1 MIQRELLYVNDGK
14 EWTRLK
20 NGDEVE
26 GITYEALSD
35 QDKSYFRSILKTERR
50 RNFNA
55 RLFAFKYEGTV
66 RMALIGI
73 DGIPKE
79 RKK

>member
-1 MIQRELLYVNDGK
+1 LLYVNEGK
-14 EWTRLK
+14 EWSQLEK
-20 NGDEVE
+20 GDEVE
-26 GITYEALSD
+26 VVPYESLSPKD
-35 QDKSYFRSILKTERR
+35 HGYFRSILKTERR

-55 RLFAFKYEGTV
+55 RLFAFNYEGII
-66 RMALIGI
+66 RMAVIGR